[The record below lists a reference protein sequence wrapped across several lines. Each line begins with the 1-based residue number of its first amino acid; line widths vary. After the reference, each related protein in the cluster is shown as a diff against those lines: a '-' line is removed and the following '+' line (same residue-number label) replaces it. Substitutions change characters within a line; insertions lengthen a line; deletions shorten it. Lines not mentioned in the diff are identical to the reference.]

1 MAIPTAGQGG
11 DPTLIRTGA
20 HRVTID
26 AAGTPKVAGFTVG
39 SLALAFNTPKRQVF
53 VAEFG
58 QTPVNEEVLGQQVTI
73 TFSMIERSLK
83 VFDIAFNGLY
93 PGTGVA
99 NARTLGRS
107 GIYTA
112 QDRGKSITLHPVVE
126 GSSTARDIVLR
137 KVLLSPTGNIEYS
150 DQGDQIIQVSG
161 MCVIDASQS
170 DGALL
175 MQIGETSAGA

>member
-1 MAIPTAGQGG
+1 MTVSAGQGG
-11 DPTLIRTGA
+11 DVTLVRTGA
-20 HRVTID
+20 HKVTID
-26 AAGTPKVAGFTVG
+26 AAGTPKVAGFTTG
-39 SLALAFNTPKRQVF
+39 SLSLSINTPKRQTY

-58 QTPVNEEVLGQQVTI
+58 QTPIDEEVLGIQATI

-112 QDRGKSITLHPVVE
+112 QSRGKSITLHPVVE
-126 GSSTARDIVLR
+126 GSSTARDIILR
-137 KVLLSPTGNIEYS
+137 KVLLSPTGTIEYS

-161 MCVIDASQS
+161 MCVIDGSQS
-170 DGALL
+170 DGAML
-175 MQIGETSAGA
+175 MQIGETAAGE